1 VQPLG
6 EAVWVPTRLVGIS
19 QFNLPNMS
27 HMKVA
32 RDARSAAL
40 VINAGSR
47 RGAAARELAVDQMQR
62 AGVPISS
69 VHHVLSGAELPGTLD
84 RVVADGHDLVVVGGG
99 DGTVSYAAGRVAGTD
114 VVLGVLP
121 LGTANDLARTLE
133 IPNNLAE
140 ACAAVA
146 EGKVVDIDLGRAN
159 GQPFL
164 NVASVGLSVGVTE
177 ALSPRLKRHIGP
189 LAYGIATLRAYARHQ
204 PFRARLEFPEG
215 DHETMKFEDL
225 LQVAV
230 GNGRHYGGG
239 NTVSPT
245 AGIDDHTLDIYAI
258 LAGPIREHVNIAR
271 LLKDGSFIEHDRVY
285 HLTSR
290 HVRLVTEPPLSV
302 NLDGEIATVTPADFT
317 VQRNAVHVVV
327 PQSSNSAFFDG
338 PGVASRPPI

>member
-1 VQPLG
+1 
-6 EAVWVPTRLVGIS
+6 
-19 QFNLPNMS
+19 M
-27 HMKVA
+27 
-32 RDARSAAL
+32 

-47 RGAAARELAVDQMQR
+47 RGAAAHELALAEMRR

-69 VHHVLSGAELPGTLD
+69 VHRVPSGAELARTLD

-99 DGTVSYAAGRVAGTD
+99 DGTVSCAAGRVAGTD

-121 LGTANDLARTLE
+121 LGTADDLARTLE
-133 IPNNLAE
+133 IPTNPAK

-146 EGKVVDIDLGRAN
+146 DGKVVDIDLGRAN

-177 ALSPRLKRHIGP
+177 ALSPRLKRYIGP
-189 LAYGIATLRAYARHQ
+189 LAYGVAALHAARHK
-204 PFRARLEFPEG
+204 PFRAHLEFPEG
-215 DHETMKFEDL
+215 DHEPMKLEHL
-225 LQVAV
+225 LQVGV

-258 LAGPIREHVNIAR
+258 LAAPIREHVNIAR
-271 LLKDGSFIEHDRVY
+271 LLKDGSFVEHERVH

-290 HVRLVTEPPLSV
+290 RVRVVTEPPLSV
-302 NLDGEIATVTPADFT
+302 NLDGEIATSTPTDFT

-327 PQSSNSAFFDG
+327 PRSSKSALFDG
-338 PGVASRPPI
+338 PGAAASGPSI